1 MSKDRSGSFR
11 IPVPDWLLNYRKD
24 WLRPDIIA
32 GLTAAAVVIPKAMA
46 YATIAGLPVQVG
58 LYTAFLP
65 MVIYAGLGTS
75 RPLSVSTT
83 TTLAILAAAAL
94 GQAVPGGDLASLLTA
109 SATLTLLVG
118 AILVLAGGL
127 RLGFVANFISDPV
140 LTGFKAG
147 IGLVIVVDQIPKL
160 LGIHFEKGPFFHNL
174 LAIAQGIPHSS
185 MATLAV
191 GAVMIGILVA
201 VEHFFPR
208 APAPIISV
216 ASGIAGMS
224 LLDLQAYGVGTVGHV
239 PTGLPSL
246 ILPDLQL
253 VNQFWPA
260 ALGIALMSFT
270 ETIAAGRA
278 FSRSDE
284 PAPGANRELLAT
296 GLANV
301 GGALLGSMPA
311 GGGTTQTAVN
321 RLAGA
326 RTQLAG
332 LVTAGATLVTMLLLA
347 PLIGLMPEA
356 TLAAVIIVYSI
367 GLIEPAEFHAILKI
381 RRTEFVWALVAL
393 AGVVLLGTLQG
404 ILVAILVSVV
414 TLAQQVSDPPVRV
427 LGRKPGTNVFRP
439 RSEEHPDDETFP
451 GLLLV
456 RPEGRMFFANAAHIR
471 QKIQRFIA
479 EAKPDVVALDLGSVF
494 DLEYTALKMLTEAER
509 AGREHGISL
518 WLTGLNPGV
527 LATVRHSSLG
537 ETLGHG
543 RMFFNMEQAV
553 ARYQASATLGSNP
566 IN

>member
-1 MSKDRSGSFR
+1 VCSSDLSG
-11 IPVPDWLLNYRKD
+11 V
-24 WLRPDIIA
+24 
-32 GLTAAAVVIPKAMA
+32 
-46 YATIAGLPVQVG
+46 
-58 LYTAFLP
+58 
-65 MVIYAGLGTS
+65 
-75 RPLSVSTT
+75 
-83 TTLAILAAAAL
+83 
-94 GQAVPGGDLASLLTA
+94 
-109 SATLTLLVG
+109 
-118 AILVLAGGL
+118 
-127 RLGFVANFISDPV
+127 
-140 LTGFKAG
+140 
-147 IGLVIVVDQIPKL
+147 
-160 LGIHFEKGPFFHNL
+160 
-174 LAIAQGIPHSS
+174 
-185 MATLAV
+185 
-191 GAVMIGILVA
+191 
-201 VEHFFPR
+201 
-208 APAPIISV
+208 
-216 ASGIAGMS
+216 AGMS
-224 LLDLQAYGVGTVGHV
+224 LLDLQAYGVGSVGHV

-253 VNQFWPA
+253 ADQLWPA

-278 FSRSDE
+278 FIRGDE

-301 GGALLGSMPA
+301 GGALLGTMPA

-326 RTQLAG
+326 QTQLAG

-367 GLIEPAEFHAILKI
+367 GLIEPAEFRAILKI

-471 QKIQRFIA
+471 QKIQRFMA
-479 EAKPDVVALDLGSVF
+479 EAKPNVVALDLSSVF

-509 AGREHGISL
+509 AGRKRGISL

-527 LATVRHSSLG
+527 LAMVRHSSLG

-553 ARYQASATLGSNP
+553 ASYQVSSAQADIPLTKVG
-566 IN
+566 

>member
-1 MSKDRSGSFR
+1 
-11 IPVPDWLLNYRKD
+11 
-24 WLRPDIIA
+24 
-32 GLTAAAVVIPKAMA
+32 
-46 YATIAGLPVQVG
+46 
-58 LYTAFLP
+58 
-65 MVIYAGLGTS
+65 VIYAVLGTS

-94 GQAVPGGDLASLLTA
+94 GQAVPGGDPASLLTA

-118 AILVLAGGL
+118 AFLVLAAGL

-147 IGLVIVVDQIPKL
+147 IGLVIVLDQIPKL

-253 VNQFWPA
+253 VNQLWPA